1 MIRLERLW
9 QVLCISFLFCHMAA
23 GPVLAQED
31 GIEHKLEERR
41 KDLQEIKRKI
51 ATEAEKVR
59 EDTRQEKQIAAE
71 LAEVKT
77 QLERK
82 KREAAKLQRDIDRRQ
97 VRVLQLNK
105 EIQVSEGH
113 LVKARY
119 LLSSRLRAIYKQGK
133 VGMTSLLLSAGNL
146 QEAALNIRYLQAVAR
161 HDRRLIRNFKLAII
175 AHKEKKEEVGRELAD
190 LSSIQQVL
198 KVKQEEIAQDERQK
212 RALLVNV
219 RSDKADRLHRLSEL
233 QRSQAALQ
241 DLIGQLQK
249 KTKALQATSPEGQEV
264 VYLKGLHFAAAK
276 GKLFWP
282 TPGQILSAFGRQEHP
297 RYHTFTFNKGIDIGA
312 PAGHEIKAVFEGIA
326 LFADWFR
333 GYGKMAI
340 IDHGQGF
347 YSLYAHASE
356 LLVKVGDKVAP
367 RQVIGKVGDSG
378 SPEGVRLYFEIR
390 QNGKP
395 VDPLQWL
402 VPNP

>member
-1 MIRLERLW
+1 MIRLRTLG
-9 QVLCISFLFCHMAA
+9 QVLCVSFLFCHMAA
-23 GPVLAQED
+23 GPILAQED
-31 GIEHKLEERR
+31 GIENRLEERR

-51 ATEAEKVR
+51 AKEAEKVR

-71 LAEVKT
+71 LTEVKR

-97 VRVLQLNK
+97 MRVLQLNQG
-105 EIQVSEGH
+105 IQVSEGQ
-113 LVKARY
+113 LAKARY
-119 LLSSRLRAIYKQGK
+119 LLATRLRAIYKQGK
-133 VGMTSLLLSAGNL
+133 MGITSLLLSAGNL

-161 HDRRLIRNFKLAII
+161 HDRQIIQNFKLAII
-175 AHKEKKEEVGRELAD
+175 AHKGKKEEVRRELAD
-190 LSSIQQVL
+190 LSSIQRAL

-212 RALLVNV
+212 RALLANV

-241 DLIGQLQK
+241 NLIGQLQK
-249 KTKALQATSPEGQEV
+249 KAKALQATSPDGQEV

-276 GKLFWP
+276 GKLSWP
-282 TPGQILSAFGRQEHP
+282 TPGQILAGFGRQEHP
-297 RYHTFTFNKGIDIGA
+297 RYHTFTFNKGIDIEA

-356 LLVKVGDKVAP
+356 LLIKVGEKVAP

-378 SPEGVRLYFEIR
+378 SPEGARLHFEIR

>member
-1 MIRLERLW
+1 M
-9 QVLCISFLFCHMAA
+9 
-23 GPVLAQED
+23 
-31 GIEHKLEERR
+31 EERR

>member
-105 EIQVSEGH
+105 EIQVSEGQ

-133 VGMTSLLLSAGNL
+133 VGMTSLL
-146 QEAALNIRYLQAVAR
+146 
-161 HDRRLIRNFKLAII
+161 FP
-175 AHKEKKEEVGRELAD
+175 
-190 LSSIQQVL
+190 
-198 KVKQEEIAQDERQK
+198 
-212 RALLVNV
+212 
-219 RSDKADRLHRLSEL
+219 
-233 QRSQAALQ
+233 
-241 DLIGQLQK
+241 
-249 KTKALQATSPEGQEV
+249 QATCRKRP
-264 VYLKGLHFAAAK
+264 
-276 GKLFWP
+276 
-282 TPGQILSAFGRQEHP
+282 
-297 RYHTFTFNKGIDIGA
+297 
-312 PAGHEIKAVFEGIA
+312 
-326 LFADWFR
+326 
-333 GYGKMAI
+333 
-340 IDHGQGF
+340 
-347 YSLYAHASE
+347 
-356 LLVKVGDKVAP
+356 
-367 RQVIGKVGDSG
+367 
-378 SPEGVRLYFEIR
+378 
-390 QNGKP
+390 
-395 VDPLQWL
+395 
-402 VPNP
+402 